1 MSHTSFRPDRSH
13 PSVERISVSVDTAA
27 PVPVRPGQA
36 VRVLLVEGMS
46 LLRGALAAT
55 LAAEGG
61 LEVAAAV
68 ASVDEAVPAARA
80 VLPDVTVVN
89 GDPLAGEGSHGA
101 RRLAAGAPEGAVLVP
116 AEPGHAAAPGG

>member
-1 MSHTSFRPDRSH
+1 MSHTFFRPDRSH

-68 ASVDEAVPAARA
+68 ASVEEAVPVARA

-89 GDPLAGEGSHGA
+89 VDLLAGEGSDVA
-101 RRLAAGAPEGAVLVP
+101 PPLPEGAPEFP
-116 AEPGHAAAPGG
+116 KPGPG